1 MAAVKNRIRTG
12 TGRGPSRLAA
22 RRGALQWRFRSRGF
36 TLVELLVVIAI
47 IGILVALLLPAI
59 QAARESARRSTCVN
73 NLKQLS
79 LGCANYESTKGFLP
93 YARKY
98 DIWDTYTWV
107 QLILPQIEEQ
117 ATYDNYW
124 TLPRKPYAPVLNG
137 PNGPIGND
145 ARLRAARH
153 AQLPL
158 HYCPSGLAPQPNEMD
173 TLEFGFWRGSYR
185 ACIGSGDMY
194 GRRADTVTDPEPL
207 GKGAFGVKQRQGVDD
222 TSREKTEEVKL
233 SQIEDGTSKTIMLS
247 EGIVPTVPGW
257 GGALGETIYGNMGG
271 ALFSAFN
278 TPNSSAP
285 DIVYGPCPDDLND
298 ADYVAPCDSRGN
310 ISWWQP
316 NGIFSHAAARSKHPG
331 GVNVAMVDGSVTFVS
346 DSVDL
351 IVWRSAATRDVG
363 ETNSLSVQ

>member
-1 MAAVKNRIRTG
+1 MTHQIVNR
-12 TGRGPSRLAA
+12 
-22 RRGALQWRFRSRGF
+22 RRRGF

-117 ATYDNYW
+117 ANYDNYW
-124 TLPRKPYAPVLNG
+124 TLPQKPYAPVLNG

-153 AQLPL
+153 TQLPL
-158 HYCPSGLAPQPNEMD
+158 HYCPTALAPQPNEMH
-173 TLEFGFWRGSYR
+173 TTEFGFWRGSYR
-185 ACIGSGDMY
+185 ACVGSGDMY
-194 GRRADTVTDPEPL
+194 GLRVDPTTDPEPL
-207 GKGAFGVKQRQGVDD
+207 GKGAFGVKRRQGVDD
-222 TSREKTEEVKL
+222 TSRERTEEVKL
-233 SQIEDGTSKTIMLS
+233 SQIVDGTSKTIMLS

-257 GGALGETIYGNMGG
+257 GGAMGETIYGNMGG

-285 DIVYGPCPDDLND
+285 DMVYGPCPDELND
-298 ADYVAPCDSRGN
+298 SDYVAPCDR
-310 ISWWQP
+310 IADIQWWQP
-316 NGIFSHAAARSKHPG
+316 NAIRSHAAARSKHPG

-363 ETNSLSVQ
+363 ETNSLAAP

>member
-1 MAAVKNRIRTG
+1 MVAVKNRIQTG
-12 TGRGPSRLAA
+12 AGGGLWRLAA
-22 RRGALQWRFRSRGF
+22 RRGPLQWSRSRGF

-47 IGILVALLLPAI
+47 IGILVALLLPAV

-79 LGCANYESTKGFLP
+79 LGCLNYESSKGVLP

-124 TLPRKPYAPVLNG
+124 TLPRKPYAAAVNG

-145 ARLRAARH
+145 AKLRAARH
-153 AQLPL
+153 ALLSL
-158 HYCPSGLAPQPNEMD
+158 HYCPSALAPQPNEMN

-185 ACIGSGDMY
+185 ACTGSGDMY
-194 GRRADTVTDPEPL
+194 GRRVDTTDPEPL

-222 TSREKTEEVKL
+222 DSREKTEEVKL
-233 SQIEDGTSKTIMLS
+233 SQIVDGTSKTIMLS

-257 GGALGETIYGNMGG
+257 GGAMGETIYGNMGG

-278 TPNSSAP
+278 TPNSSSP
-285 DIVYGPCPDDLND
+285 DMVYGPCPDQLND
-298 ADYVAPCDSRGN
+298 SDYVAPCDSLGD

-316 NGIFSHAAARSKHPG
+316 NGIRSHAAARSKHPG

-363 ETNSLSVQ
+363 EPNSLAVP